1 MSLLSEIN
9 TDQLPNHIAI
19 IMDGNGRWAK
29 SKGLLRNIGH
39 QNGAKTVAIIHFS
52 NDEEINQESIAKIAN
67 QINNATDLKGVEL
80 ASGASENKHY
90 KWINQGKWNQE
101 KNQFQK

>member
-9 TDQLPNHIAI
+9 IDQLPNHIAI

-39 QNGAKTVAIIHFS
+39 QNGAKTVK
-52 NDEEINQESIAKIAN
+52 E
-67 QINNATDLKGVEL
+67 V
-80 ASGASENKHY
+80 NK
-90 KWINQGKWNQE
+90 
-101 KNQFQK
+101 